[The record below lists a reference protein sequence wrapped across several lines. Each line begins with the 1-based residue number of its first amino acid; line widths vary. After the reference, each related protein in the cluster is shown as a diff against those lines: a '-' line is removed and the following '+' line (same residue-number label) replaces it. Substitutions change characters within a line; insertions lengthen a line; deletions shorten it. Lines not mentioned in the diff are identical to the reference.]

1 MSSDAT
7 TSHVNLARLY
17 CENYHKNQFR
27 KGSNEPY
34 WKHPLAVAAVLER
47 YGYADPVTQCIALL
61 HDIVEDTPLKMD
73 EIHEIFGYEISNG
86 VYILSRNTGK
96 MKEGRK
102 LSKEEYLLRLSF
114 ARKKIRRVKIADM
127 IDNTKDLE
135 TLALE
140 SRAAKIQDAEEVYIP
155 WGRQIAPLLI
165 RELIANIE
173 NYREKMRVR
182 EG

>member
-1 MSSDAT
+1 MSFLLT
-7 TSHVNLARLY
+7 PRHVELARLY
-17 CENYHKNQFR
+17 CENYHHGQFR

-34 WKHPLAVAAVLER
+34 WKHPLAVAEILER
-47 YGYADPVTQCIALL
+47 YGYSDPVTQCIALL

-73 EIHEIFGYEISNG
+73 EIIQIFGYEISNG
-86 VYILSRNTGK
+86 VYVLSRNTGK

-102 LSKEEYLLRLSF
+102 LSPEEYVLRLSF
-114 ARKKIRRVKIADM
+114 ARKKIKRVKIADM

-140 SRAAKIQDAEEVYIP
+140 SREKKIKVAEDAYIP

-165 RELIANIE
+165 QELVANIE
-173 NYREKMRVR
+173 NYLEKMIAR
-182 EG
+182 G